1 MKRIRIELLES
12 EELLPKS
19 EFRVN
24 EKFYIIDEKEFEF
37 SKPYHV
43 TEFFAMLDL
52 LCTLNRFSDPIHPS
66 DQMKHE
72 PVKNIQK

>member
-24 EKFYIIDEKEFEF
+24 ETFYVVYEVEYEFMTGYADNF
-37 SKPYHV
+37 LNTL
-43 TEFFAMLDL
+43 TE
-52 LCTLNRFSDPIHPS
+52 LCELNRFSDPVHPS

-72 PVKNIQK
+72 PRKGI